1 MTSLFESLIECGTEE
16 LRSKHVVEF
25 EAIDL
30 RGVFRRARVLD
41 QTYLDTLFLK
51 KKINA
56 PQYSAGEEY
65 MDLLLRAGAFLRSP
79 SMEAGI
85 EQTGRDKSRSM
96 TSRIMAVS
104 GARTRLRKEA
114 GPEATLA
121 VDLAVGGN
129 TRVRVDILKLGL
141 DVLVSYFG
149 TSGVNDPRDV

>member
-1 MTSLFESLIECGTEE
+1 MIECGTEE

-51 KKINA
+51 KQINA

-65 MDLLLRAGAFLRSP
+65 LDLLLRAGAFLRSP
-79 SMEAGI
+79 SLEAGI
-85 EQTGRDKSRSM
+85 DQTGREKSRSM
-96 TSRIMAVS
+96 ASRIMAVS
-104 GARTRLRKEA
+104 GARTRLRRDA
-114 GPEATLA
+114 GPDATLA
-121 VDLAVGGN
+121 VDLAIGGN
-129 TRVRVDILKLGL
+129 ARVEVELLKVGL